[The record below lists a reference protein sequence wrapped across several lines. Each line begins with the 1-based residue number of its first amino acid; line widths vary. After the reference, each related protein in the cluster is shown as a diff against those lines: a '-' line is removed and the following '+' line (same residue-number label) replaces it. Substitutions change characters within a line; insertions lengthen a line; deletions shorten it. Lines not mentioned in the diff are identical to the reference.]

1 MRILIVEDEEA
12 LARIVKDG
20 LKSKGY
26 AVDHLSD
33 GEKAVRRIRT
43 THNEY
48 DLIILDLGLPNKGG
62 LDICKEIRKLNIDT
76 PVLILTANGNLESKV
91 SLFDAG
97 ADDYLVKPFE
107 FDELFS
113 RIRAITRRPKKTLS
127 TELLVSDI
135 VLNPATQK
143 VLRAGREIKLTLK
156 EFRILEYFM
165 RNPGRVLSRED
176 LVSNIYDFDYDSF
189 SNVLDVFINKLRNKI
204 DKGRVNKL
212 IETVHGVGYRLNA
225 HV

>member
-12 LARIVKDG
+12 LAKIIKDS
-20 LKSKGY
+20 LETEGY

-33 GEKAVRRIRT
+33 GQKALGRIQST
-43 THNEY
+43 SQEY
-48 DLIILDLGLPNKGG
+48 DLIMLDLKLPNKGG
-62 LDICKEIRKLNIDT
+62 LEICQEIRKMNIDT
-76 PVLILTANGNLESKV
+76 PMLILTVNDDLESKV

-107 FDELFS
+107 FKELFS

-127 TELLVSDI
+127 VELKVSDI

-143 VLRAGREIKLTLK
+143 VSRAGKEIKLTLK

-165 RNPGRVLSRED
+165 RNPDVAVSRED
-176 LVSNIYDFDYDSF
+176 LVRNVYDFDYDSF
-189 SNVLDVFINKLRNKI
+189 SNVLDVFINRLRKKI
-204 DKGRVNKL
+204 DNHRAIKL

-225 HV
+225 HT

>member
-12 LARIVKDG
+12 LAKIIKDN
-20 LKSKGY
+20 LETEGY

-33 GEKAVRRIRT
+33 GQKALGRIQST
-43 THNEY
+43 SQEY
-48 DLIILDLGLPNKGG
+48 DLIMLDLMLPNKGG
-62 LDICKEIRKLNIDT
+62 LEICQEMRKMNIDT
-76 PVLILTANGNLESKV
+76 PVLILTVNDDLESKV

-107 FDELFS
+107 FEELFS
-113 RIRAITRRPKKTLS
+113 RIGAITRRPKKTLS
-127 TELLVSDI
+127 MELKVSDI

-143 VLRAGREIKLTLK
+143 VSRAGREIKLTLK

-165 RNPGRVLSRED
+165 RNPGIAVSRED
-176 LVSNIYDFDYDSF
+176 LVRNVYDFDYDSF
-189 SNVLDVFINKLRNKI
+189 SNVLDVFINRLRKKI
-204 DKGRVNKL
+204 DNNRARKL

-225 HV
+225 HT

>member
-12 LARIVKDG
+12 LAKIIKDN
-20 LKSKGY
+20 LETEGY

-33 GEKAVRRIRT
+33 GQKALGRIQST
-43 THNEY
+43 SQEY
-48 DLIILDLGLPNKGG
+48 DLIMLDLMLPNKGG
-62 LDICKEIRKLNIDT
+62 LEICQEMRKMNIDT
-76 PVLILTANGNLESKV
+76 PVLILTVNDDLESKV

-107 FDELFS
+107 FKELFS

-127 TELLVSDI
+127 MELKVSDI

-143 VLRAGREIKLTLK
+143 VSRAGREIKLTLK

-165 RNPGRVLSRED
+165 RNPGIAVSRED
-176 LVSNIYDFDYDSF
+176 LVRNVYDFDYDSF
-189 SNVLDVFINKLRNKI
+189 SNVLDVFINRLRKKI
-204 DKGRVNKL
+204 DNNRARKL

-225 HV
+225 HT

>member
-12 LARIVKDG
+12 LAKIIKDS
-20 LKSKGY
+20 LETEGY

-33 GEKAVRRIRT
+33 GQKALGRIQST
-43 THNEY
+43 SQEY
-48 DLIILDLGLPNKGG
+48 DLIMLDLMLPNKGG
-62 LDICKEIRKLNIDT
+62 LEICQEMRKMNIDT
-76 PVLILTANGNLESKV
+76 PVLVLTVNDDLESKV

-107 FDELFS
+107 FKELFS

-127 TELLVSDI
+127 VELKVSDI

-143 VLRAGREIKLTLK
+143 VSRAGKEIKLTLK

-165 RNPGRVLSRED
+165 RNPNTAVSRED
-176 LVSNIYDFDYDSF
+176 LVRNVYDFDYDSF
-189 SNVLDVFINKLRNKI
+189 SNVLDVFINRLRNKQI
-204 DKGRVNKL
+204 RAGQPSS
-212 IETVHGVGYRLNA
+212 
-225 HV
+225 

>member
-12 LARIVKDG
+12 LAKIIKDN
-20 LKSKGY
+20 LETEGY

-33 GEKAVRRIRT
+33 GQKAFGRIQS

-48 DLIILDLGLPNKGG
+48 DLIMLDLMLPNKGG
-62 LDICKEIRKLNIDT
+62 LQICQEMRKMNIDT
-76 PVLILTANGNLESKV
+76 PVLILTVNDDLESKV

-107 FDELFS
+107 FKELFS

-127 TELLVSDI
+127 MELKVSDI

-143 VLRAGREIKLTLK
+143 VSRAGREIKLTLK

-165 RNPGRVLSRED
+165 RNPGIAVSRED
-176 LVSNIYDFDYDSF
+176 LVRNVYDFDYDSF
-189 SNVLDVFINKLRNKI
+189 SNVLDVFINRLRKKI
-204 DKGRVNKL
+204 DNNRARKL

-225 HV
+225 HT